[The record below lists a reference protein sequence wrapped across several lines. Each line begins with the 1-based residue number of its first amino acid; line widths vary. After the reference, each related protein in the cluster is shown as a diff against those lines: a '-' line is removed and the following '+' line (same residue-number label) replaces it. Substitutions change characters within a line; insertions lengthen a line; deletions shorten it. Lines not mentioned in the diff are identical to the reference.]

1 METGNDP
8 RKEDMGKAPE
18 RDDREEVAKARDTEH
33 EDGFAGMGREQG
45 VQSHDDIIP
54 AQQEEGL
61 GQEEFIDSE
70 ANRSTDRYDVE
81 RESIRDDAES
91 DVERD
96 SLSIAEEQDVERE
109 SIAGDEDNRSDV
121 ERI

>member
-1 METGNDP
+1 MGAGNDP

-18 RDDREEVAKARDTEH
+18 RDDREEVARARDEEH
-33 EDGFAGMGREQG
+33 DDGFAGMGREQG
-45 VQSHDDIIP
+45 VQTGDDIIP

-81 RESIRDDAES
+81 RQSIRDDTRS

-96 SLSIAEEQDVERE
+96 SLSIAEEEDVERE
-109 SIAGDEDNRSDV
+109 SIAGDEEDRSDV